1 MLLDHQGNAIPT
13 TQRKGSRPVMQEVG
27 GIGGGRDITR
37 PYVDGLRAL
46 EPLDELLA
54 NRETTIRGYKS
65 LLRDGQVHATFQQ
78 RRLAVVSREWEVRP
92 GGTKRADRKAAGWLQ
107 EQMKHVG
114 WDRVADR
121 MLFGVFY
128 GFAVGEMMYARDG
141 QHVGVDRIKVRDRE
155 RFGFGADFDI
165 RLFTRDNQADG
176 EPLPPRK
183 MWVFSTGSD
192 HDDDPYGLGLAH
204 FLYWPAF
211 FKRHGLSFWL
221 KNLERW
227 AQPIARGKYA
237 PGTPPHE
244 QAKLL
249 STLHAIQHDAGII
262 YPEGMEVDL
271 LEASRAGTADY
282 KELDARMDATI
293 AKVVLSQT
301 MTTDAASTGLGST
314 QGEVQERVAEDV
326 QKADAD
332 LLVSSFSGS
341 GAFGDGPL
349 RWLMEWNFPGAELP
363 EIHYQFEE
371 AEDLNAVAERD
382 QRLHAA
388 GWERTPENQ
397 EDTYGEGWV
406 RRQAPAAGDAL
417 PIPDGDQAAADQA
430 AAKTIGTQVRF
441 AEGDAPDG
449 PERLVGMLLEQL
461 IAAAPQDALLA
472 PVEKLVRDA
481 GSLEEIRDGLVAAF
495 AEMDAAEMGG
505 VLERAIAAADLSGRA
520 SVDDETGRETG
531 REAGGSR

>member
-1 MLLDHQGNAIPT
+1 MLLDPRGNPIRSSASST
-13 TQRKGSRPVMQEVG
+13 APVFSEIG

-37 PYVDGLRAL
+37 PYAESLGVL

-54 NRETTIRGYKS
+54 SRETTLRGYKKI
-65 LLRDGQVHATFQQ
+65 LRDGQVQATFQQ

-92 GGTKRADRKAAGWLQ
+92 GGTKQADKKASDWLE
-107 EQMKHVG
+107 EQLTHFG

-128 GFAVGEMMYARDG
+128 GFATGELMYQRDG
-141 QHVGVDRIKVRDRE
+141 QYVGVDRVKVRDRE
-155 RFGFGADFDI
+155 RFAFGPDFDL
-165 RLFTRDNQADG
+165 RLLTMDDQLRG
-176 EPLPPRK
+176 EPMPPRK
-183 MWVFSTGSD
+183 FWVFSTGSD

-204 FLYWPAF
+204 FLYWPVF

-244 QAKLL
+244 QSKLL
-249 STLHAIQHDAGII
+249 STLYAIQHDAGII
-262 YPEGMEVDL
+262 YPEGMDVDL
-271 LEASRAGTADY
+271 LEAKRAGTADY

-349 RWLMEWNFPGAELP
+349 RWLMEWNFPGAAIP

-371 AEDLNAVAERD
+371 AEDLNQVAERD
-382 QRLHAA
+382 QKLHAS
-388 GWERTPENQ
+388 GWERTEQSQQ
-397 EDTYGEGWV
+397 ETYGEGWV
-406 RRQAPAAGDAL
+406 KKAAPTPNELADTPQAGATDATTDATASGKTMGDA
-417 PIPDGDQAAADQA
+417 
-430 AAKTIGTQVRF
+430 VRF
-441 AEGDAPDG
+441 AEDG
-449 PERLVGMLLEQL
+449 PYDPAETPDVLAEAALAEARVDGMM
-461 IAAAPQDALLA
+461 A
-472 PVEKLVRDA
+472 PVERLLAEAD
-481 GSLEEIRDGLVAAF
+481 SLEEFRDGLFALF
-495 AEMDAAEMGG
+495 AEMDAAEFGG
-505 VLERAIAAADLSGRA
+505 VLQRALLTAELSGRYEVA
-520 SVDDETGRETG
+520 QEGTDADEL
-531 REAGGSR
+531 